1 MNWKLKATII
11 NTISHFPTSISYA
24 SYYWIQ
30 RNFGNLKRVNPISGL
45 NYGIKTWKLIKE
57 CGYDPIG
64 KVFFEVGTGRVPI
77 APISYWLMG
86 AKHCITI
93 DLNPYLK
100 IELIRESL
108 KYISDNKEEIHEL
121 FGSLMFENRLD
132 SLLSF
137 YRSAP
142 PSLDTFLNFCQI
154 DYIAPGDATKTK
166 LNNQIIDFHT
176 SHSVFEHIPPEVL
189 IQIINEGNRIIND
202 HGLFLHRICYSDHF
216 SHSDNT
222 ITPINFLQFSEI
234 EWRKYTGN
242 RYMFMNRLRHD
253 DFINMFQS
261 TGHSILTTKLDID
274 SQLIEILRKGT
285 IQLNKQFKTKSE
297 EVLSITSAW
306 IVSQKITNQS

>member
-1 MNWKLKATII
+1 MNWKLKAAII
-11 NTISHFPTSISYA
+11 NAISYLPTSISYA
-24 SYYWIQ
+24 TYYWIQ
-30 RNFGNLKRVNPISGL
+30 RNFGNLKKVNPIGGL
-45 NYGIKTWKLIKE
+45 NYGIKTWKLIQE
-57 CGYDPIG
+57 CGYCPIG

-77 APISYWLMG
+77 APIAYWLMG
-86 AKHCITI
+86 AKHCFTI

-108 KYISDNKEEIHEL
+108 KYISDNKEEINKL
-121 FGSLMFENRLD
+121 FGPLIFENRLD
-132 SLLSF
+132 SLLQF
-137 YRSAP
+137 YKSSP
-142 PSLDTFLNFCQI
+142 LSLNTFLNFCQI
-154 DYIAPGDATKTK
+154 DYIAPGDAAKTK

-176 SHSVFEHIPPEVL
+176 SHSVFEHIEPEVL

-222 ITPINFLQFSEI
+222 ITPINFLKFPEEI
-234 EWRKYTGN
+234 WRKYSGN

-274 SQLIEILRKGT
+274 FLLIEILRKGT
-285 IQLNKQFKTKSE
+285 IQLNEQFKTKSE
-297 EVLSITSAW
+297 EILSITSAW
-306 IVSQKITNQS
+306 IISQKIANQS